1 MSKKLVISLSIVFCV
16 IAVLL
21 ILFWTLFGLSSVVV
35 EYDSTTQ
42 NLVVKDEDIVKAG
55 EFRFGA
61 CVLFEGKKA
70 SIKKIHDYSKEDNNF
85 AYIKVVNIET
95 IFPNRFVVHVVEREE
110 LFAVECQDKV
120 FICDR
125 DLRVLRIVESF
136 ESSNNNAILLK
147 GLTIKN
153 QQIDVGDFLQTE
165 QENIKNFYSVMLENN
180 RDLAQQIGKFKQISL
195 GSYKDEITKKEYISM
210 ELLSFQNRK
219 FIINNIDFAFAHK
232 VQKLFNVESSL
243 FSQKIDEYGN
253 ILNSK
258 GEKIFV
264 KRTEKGEYLLSGE
277 EDDESEKIELSY
289 QLLEKCSLKI
299 DNLTLHDLL
308 DRNEND
314 IYYSFVEENI

>member
-1 MSKKLVISLSIVFCV
+1 MSKKLIISLSVVFCV

-21 ILFWTLFGLSSVVV
+21 ILFWTLFGLSSV
-35 EYDSTTQ
+35 EIKYDSTTQ
-42 NLVVKDEDIVKAG
+42 NLVVKDEEIVKAG

-61 CVLFEGKKA
+61 SVLFEGKKA
-70 SIKKIHDYSKEDNNF
+70 SINKINEYSKENENF

-95 IFPNRFVVHVVEREE
+95 VFPNRFVVHVVEREE
-110 LFAVECQDKV
+110 LFAVEGEDQI

-136 ESSNNNAILLK
+136 ESTKNNAILLK
-147 GLTIKN
+147 GLKIKN
-153 QQIDVGDFLQTE
+153 QQIVVGDFLQTE
-165 QENIKNFYSVMLENN
+165 QENIKNFYSVMVENN
-180 RDLAQQIGKFKQISL
+180 RDLAQQIGKFKEITL
-195 GSYKDEITKKEYISM
+195 GSYQDEITKKSYISM

-219 FIINNIDFAFAHK
+219 FIINNIDFAFTQK

-243 FSQKIDEYGN
+243 FGQKTDEFGN

-258 GEKIFV
+258 GEKIYV
-264 KRTEKGEYLLSGE
+264 KKTEKGEYLFFSEG
-277 EDDESEKIELSY
+277 DDESQKIELSY
-289 QLLEKCSLKI
+289 TLLEKCSLKI

-314 IYYSFVEENI
+314 IYYCFVEEGA